1 MAHTPH
7 NSLQELIDDIKLEDT
22 KVYLELITEINKDKL
37 ENNQIEHLLKDNDN
51 YKKLTDNQIEL
62 LKTIRFK
69 GGYNLRFYK
78 PYNSP
83 TSPFITRWD
92 SIGATGVYSYQ
103 MDLQV
108 KQDDLKYM
116 STYYISKWKQEHP
129 TSNKKRTK
137 GLQFTFAMNEFSLNI
152 FKNSIKKGFLRTE
165 AKNFILKVNEA
176 YNNSKHSLADKS
188 IRNRFYAVILN
199 NTEVHTN
206 AMLNELQC
214 TNFEVTTQNKN
225 KKYIPHKDEA
235 LVIRLGYN
243 NRGLRGISTP
253 ESQDEYSTD
262 LVLCTHM
269 KLHDPTYRVLNRYF
283 SAASVMSTLAL
294 RTSNDTYKALATRM
308 VNNLTQKQLKSF
320 NELTK
325 SVGMLNTIIETNINN
340 KEIQ

>member
-1 MAHTPH
+1 MAHKLHTL
-7 NSLQELIDDIKLEDT
+7 LQDLIDDIKLEDT
-22 KVYLELITEINKDKL
+22 KVYLELITKINKDKL
-37 ENNQIEHLLKDNDN
+37 ENSQIEHLLKDKDN

-69 GGYNLRFYK
+69 GGYRLRFFK
-78 PYNSP
+78 PYNNL
-83 TSPFITRWD
+83 TSPFITRWN
-92 SIGATGVYSYQ
+92 SIGATRVYSYQ

-176 YNNSKHSLADKS
+176 YNNSNHSLADKS
-188 IRNRFYAVILN
+188 IRNRFYAVILD
-199 NTEVHTN
+199 NTEVHTK
-206 AMLNELQC
+206 AMLNELQG
-214 TNFEVTTQNKN
+214 TDFE
-225 KKYIPHKDEA
+225 KYIPHKDEA
-235 LVIRLGYN
+235 LVIRLGYS

-253 ESQDEYSTD
+253 ESQDEYPTD
-262 LVLCTHM
+262 LGLCTHM
-269 KLHDPTYRVLNRYF
+269 KLHAPTYRALNRYF

-294 RTSNDTYKALATRM
+294 RTSNNTYKALATRM
-308 VNNLTQKQLKSF
+308 INNLTQKQLKSF

-325 SVGMLNTIIETNINN
+325 SVGMLNTMIETNINN